1 MTAPVGLLFA
11 SLPCLIT
18 AAGLYFLIRLRGFF
32 VLHPLRSARYLLRGK
47 RLRSS
52 LSALALALSGTLGVG
67 SISGVALALAVGG
80 PGAILWMWVSALF
93 SMAVHYA
100 EVVLALDGSLR
111 TGRLHG
117 VLLLL
122 LAPTLGGCLQSAAAA
137 EAASIALGT
146 PRLAVGLLLA
156 LGVGAVVLLGSGGIA
171 RATGRIL
178 PILSL
183 LYLILT
189 LGVILK
195 NAEALPG
202 ILSLVAREGL
212 SPSAASGGLLGCAW
226 VGFSRGLLSN
236 EAGAGTAVCAHAEA
250 KEADPC
256 RQGLLGVLE
265 VGIDTLVFCT
275 LSALALLTSGYGQ
288 TGDLSPLLSGCAEVF
303 GRAAPPLLALV
314 LLVFAYASALAF
326 LHHGLAVV
334 GEGSPLRRESYT
346 LGFLLATALGAS
358 LPSEATASLVDLL
371 LLAMTALTLFATV
384 KAADRVVSLSAA
396 AGLIRFGRKRGS
408 AIAGSRPRQR
418 SARVSQA
425 PRARS

>member
-32 VLHPLRSARYLLRGK
+32 VLHPLRSARYLLRGR

-111 TGRLHG
+111 MGRLHG

-202 ILSLVAREGL
+202 ILSMIAREGL

-265 VGIDTLVFCT
+265 VGIDTLLFCT

-334 GEGSPLRRESYT
+334 GEGPLRRESYT

-371 LLAMTALTLFATV
+371 LLARTALTRFATV
-384 KAADRVVSLSAA
+384 KAAARVVSLSAA

-418 SARVSQA
+418 SARVAQA